1 MGTDIQ
7 YSPMD
12 RGRNGKT
19 IHIYGVFGMAAIIVG
34 VCFIFAEQLR
44 LIFGIALAMLFT
56 GGMIELARRVV
67 PIYLQASR
75 EKHEQHI
82 RLQDQALRAQVLALG
97 QRPGYSTKFEDSGT
111 IEIIAP
117 MIRTRVVEEA
127 SREEEPLQIE
137 APRRLPDRVRYEEIR
152 SQIPPG
158 HILVGVGT
166 SGVETKERAVGA
178 CVWIVGLSGTGKTS
192 TTTLRVDERKQDGH
206 KFLGADP
213 HFFKGESLFHAIY
226 ELEDGRPGPYQGDFL
241 APMGRTPEEI
251 LEVLK
256 LFLNEFNARKLKRS
270 PKPWQKITLLV
281 DEVSAMMDKAL
292 ATSPAEKEIIDLLP
306 SIARICGQE
315 ARDFQMGGIF
325 ISQQA
330 TYLAWLRKYAL
341 MIIVHQLLQENE
353 KRLATNGDGDVIEEM
368 KYWPIGRTYVYGVG
382 FQEGPRTVQQPLF
395 EPKIDN
401 LSFLPRDP
409 WEDLGRYQE
418 GNGEATGRETGTL
431 EDINPLVLKKF
442 LNDAGKMKAA
452 GQSIDAILKAYD
464 IAPGGR
470 NNQNLKSL
478 LEQEGA

>member
-1 MGTDIQ
+1 
-7 YSPMD
+7 
-12 RGRNGKT
+12 
-19 IHIYGVFGMAAIIVG
+19 MAAIIVG

-44 LIFGIALAMLFT
+44 LIFGIALAMMFT
-56 GGMIELARRVV
+56 GGLIELARRGV
-67 PIYLQASR
+67 PVYLQASR

-82 RLQDQALRAQVLALG
+82 QLQDQALRAQVLALG
-97 QRPGYSTKFEDSGT
+97 QRPGYSTKFADSGT

-117 MIRTRVVEEA
+117 MVRTRVVEEEM
-127 SREEEPLQIE
+127 REVEPLQIE

-152 SQIPPG
+152 SQIPQG
-158 HILVGVGT
+158 HILVGVGA

-192 TTTLRVDERKQDGH
+192 TTTLRVDERKQEGH

-226 ELEDGRPGPYQGDFL
+226 EKEDGRPGPYKGDFL

-251 LEVLK
+251 LDVLK
-256 LFLNEFNARKLKRS
+256 MFLDEFNARKSKRR

-292 ATSPAEKEIIDLLP
+292 ATTPEEKEIIDLLP

-341 MIIVHQLLQENE
+341 MIIVHQLLQESE
-353 KRLATNGDGDVIEEM
+353 KKLATNSDSEVMEEM

-395 EPKIDN
+395 EPKMDN

-409 WEDLGRYQE
+409 WEDLGRHPE
-418 GNGEATGRETGTL
+418 GNGEDAGREKDAS
-431 EDINPLVLKKF
+431 EDVTPLVLRRF
-442 LNDAGKMKAA
+442 LNDAGKMHAA
-452 GQSIDAILKAYD
+452 GQSIDSILKAHGLT
-464 IAPGGR
+464 PGGR

-478 LEQEGA
+478 LEQEEGA